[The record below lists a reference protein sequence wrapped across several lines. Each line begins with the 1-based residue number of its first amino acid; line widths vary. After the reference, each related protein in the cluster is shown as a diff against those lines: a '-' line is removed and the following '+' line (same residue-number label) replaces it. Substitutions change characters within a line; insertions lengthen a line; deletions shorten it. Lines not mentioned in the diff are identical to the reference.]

1 MKGITRTFVL
11 GALSS
16 LATGVLAQAT
26 PAYPTKPLR
35 MVIPWPPGGPTD
47 MVGRPIARALEDA
60 LGQPV
65 VVDNRGGAGG
75 TIGAE
80 LVAKSAP
87 DGHTLL
93 IGGLSTHGIAPAI
106 YPKLGYDAIN
116 DFVHVSVIAS
126 VQNVLG
132 VHPSMP
138 ARTLKE
144 LLDLARRHPGKLNY
158 ASVGVGSTSHLM
170 TEMISSMAGVKTV
183 QVPYKGGTPAVT
195 ALLTGEV
202 HYYIGA
208 LPGLLPHIKAGKMR
222 ALAVT
227 ADRRSPLLP
236 AVPTVSESGLAGYN
250 VTSWYAI
257 LAPAGTAKEVVN
269 RLNAIV
275 VKAVKSPE
283 LAESLVKLGA
293 EPLGTSP
300 EQTTAFVRNEVA
312 VWAKA
317 AKASGAKFE

>member
-1 MKGITRTFVL
+1 MKRITCSFVL
-11 GALSS
+11 GTLTG

-47 MVGRPIARALEDA
+47 MVGRPIARALEEA

-106 YPKLGYDAIN
+106 YPKLGYDAIK
-116 DFVHVSVIAS
+116 DFAHVSVIAS

-138 ARTLKE
+138 VRTLKD
-144 LLDLARRHPGKLNY
+144 LLDLARKNPGKLNY

-208 LPGLLPHIKAGKMR
+208 LPGLLPHIRAGKMR

-236 AVPTVSESGLAGYN
+236 AVPTISESGLAGYN
-250 VTSWYAI
+250 VTSWYAV
-257 LAPAGTAKEVVN
+257 LAPAGTPRETVN

-283 LAESLVKLGA
+283 LTESLVKLGA
-293 EPLGTSP
+293 EPQGTTP
-300 EQTTAFVRNEVA
+300 EQTMDFVRNEVA
-312 VWAKA
+312 VWGKA

>member
-1 MKGITRTFVL
+1 MKPITRSF
-11 GALSS
+11 ALCALTS

-26 PAYPTKPLR
+26 PAYPSKPLR

-47 MVGRPIARALEDA
+47 LVGRPVARALEEA

-106 YPKLGYDAIN
+106 YPKLGYDAIK
-116 DFVHVSVIAS
+116 DFSHVSIIAS

-138 ARTLKE
+138 VRTLKE
-144 LLDLARRHPGKLNY
+144 LLDLARKHPGKLNY

-170 TEMISSMAGVKTV
+170 TEMISSMGGVKTV
-183 QVPYKGGTPAVT
+183 QVPYKGGVPAVT

-208 LPGLLPHIKAGKMR
+208 LPGLLPHIRAGKMR

-236 AVPTVSESGLAGYN
+236 SVPTVGESGLAGYN
-250 VTSWYAI
+250 VTSWYAV
-257 LAPAGTAKEVVN
+257 LAPAGTAHEIVN

-283 LAESLVKLGA
+283 LTESLVKLGA

-300 EQTTAFVRNEVA
+300 EQTIAFVRNEVA

-317 AKASGAKFE
+317 AKASGAKFD